1 MQKIRKPS
9 GSIDGKNLPLLVKV
23 RRNESMAVAE
33 PRYAKL
39 IPISGVL
46 QAPRRR
52 NLVFN
57 CLFALAALASGCKTK
72 SIVPSAPELPAVV
85 TVVAIPTP
93 APPIVRRGTV
103 ASGARYRLG
112 FNVPGVVATL
122 CCRTGDRV
130 KSGQLLATLRSADV
144 DARVK
149 AADAAQSKA
158 ERDLLTAQQ
167 LVQNG
172 ALAPNLDKDA
182 RDQWAV
188 SAAQA
193 QAAKAAFGFTRLQ
206 SPIAGTVQQRL
217 AEPGEAVGPGVP
229 VLLVEEVGRLVV
241 RVGVNEEDRASIA
254 RGTGVELSVDGK
266 EGAVPGK
273 VSQVAP
279 VPEASDGLFSIEVT
293 PDASSVASLVPG
305 ALVSVAFKSAGTA
318 SVFLIPLDALVER
331 NQKKGVFVVDAAA
344 GQAKAVFR
352 ELKIQRVLGKDVS
365 VVGGLVTGEVVI
377 AEGSYFLEDGERV
390 RPLAPATTPHG

>member
-1 MQKIRKPS
+1 M
-9 GSIDGKNLPLLVKV
+9 
-23 RRNESMAVAE
+23 
-33 PRYAKL
+33 
-39 IPISGVL
+39 
-46 QAPRRR
+46 
-52 NLVFN
+52 
-57 CLFALAALASGCKTK
+57 
-72 SIVPSAPELPAVV
+72 
-85 TVVAIPTP
+85 
-93 APPIVRRGTV
+93 
-103 ASGARYRLG
+103 
-112 FNVPGVVATL
+112 
-122 CCRTGDRV
+122 
-130 KSGQLLATLRSADV
+130 
-144 DARVK
+144 
-149 AADAAQSKA
+149 
-158 ERDLLTAQQ
+158 
-167 LVQNG
+167 QNG

-229 VLLVEEVGRLVV
+229 VLLVEEVGRSSYAWASMKRIGQALRAV
-241 RVGVNEEDRASIA
+241 RVRVVGY
-254 RGTGVELSVDGK
+254 GK

-352 ELKIQRVLGKDVS
+352 ELKIERVLGKDVS